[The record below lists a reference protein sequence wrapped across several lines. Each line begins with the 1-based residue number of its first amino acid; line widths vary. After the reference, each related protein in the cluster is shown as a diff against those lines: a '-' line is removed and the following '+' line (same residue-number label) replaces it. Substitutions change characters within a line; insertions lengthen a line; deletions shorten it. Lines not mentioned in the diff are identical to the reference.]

1 MSNPDSPYRNTMD
14 PLATWEKLLIGVIGL
29 LVLLW
34 FSPGVKIMIGRSRN
48 SHKNW
53 PAVLIPAVVVV
64 IFVILLLNLV

>member
-1 MSNPDSPYRNTMD
+1 MD

-34 FSPGVKIMIGRSRN
+34 FSPGVKIMIGQSCDAQ
-48 SHKNW
+48 KNW

>member
-1 MSNPDSPYRNTMD
+1 MD

-29 LVLLW
+29 LALLW
-34 FSPGVKIMIGRSRN
+34 FFPGVKTMIAQSRDAQ
-48 SHKNW
+48 KDC

>member
-1 MSNPDSPYRNTMD
+1 MD

-34 FSPGVKIMIGRSRN
+34 FSPGVKIMIGQSRN
-48 SHKNW
+48 AQKNW
-53 PAVLIPAVVVV
+53 PSVLIPAVVIV

>member
-1 MSNPDSPYRNTMD
+1 MD

-34 FSPGVKIMIGRSRN
+34 FSPGVKIMIGQSRDAK
-48 SHKNW
+48 KNW
-53 PAVLIPAVVVV
+53 PAILIPAVVVV

>member
-1 MSNPDSPYRNTMD
+1 MD

-34 FSPGVKIMIGRSRN
+34 FSPGAKFMIRQSCDAKN
-48 SHKNW
+48 NW

>member
-1 MSNPDSPYRNTMD
+1 MG

-29 LVLLW
+29 LALLW
-34 FSPGVKIMIGRSRN
+34 FFPGVKTMIAQSRDAQ
-48 SHKNW
+48 KDW

>member
-1 MSNPDSPYRNTMD
+1 MD
-14 PLATWEKLLIGVIGL
+14 PLATWEKLLLGVIGL

-34 FSPGVKIMIGRSRN
+34 FSPGVKTMIAENREAQ
-48 SHKNW
+48 KNW

>member
-1 MSNPDSPYRNTMD
+1 MGL
-14 PLATWEKLLIGVIGL
+14 LAIWEKLLIGMIGL

-34 FSPGVKIMIGRSRN
+34 FSPGVKIMIEQSRN
-48 SHKNW
+48 AQTNW

>member
-1 MSNPDSPYRNTMD
+1 MD

-29 LVLLW
+29 LALLW
-34 FSPGVKIMIGRSRN
+34 FFPGVKTMIAQRRDAQ
-48 SHKNW
+48 KDW

>member
-1 MSNPDSPYRNTMD
+1 MD

-34 FSPGVKIMIGRSRN
+34 FWPGVKTMIGHSRN
-48 SHKNW
+48 AQKNW

-64 IFVILLLNLV
+64 IFVILLFNLV

>member
-1 MSNPDSPYRNTMD
+1 MD

-34 FSPGVKIMIGRSRN
+34 FSPGVKIMIEQSRN
-48 SHKNW
+48 TQKNW

>member
-1 MSNPDSPYRNTMD
+1 MD

-29 LVLLW
+29 LALLW
-34 FSPGVKIMIGRSRN
+34 FFPGVKTMIAQSQDAQ
-48 SHKNW
+48 KDW